1 MIRRVYHADHR
12 ARIPRRLIVDRDTS
26 FVLEARLDGLPHRI
40 VDLGHGL
47 GDEQREEITLGEH
60 DGGKLEGFVFVV
72 VTVALRV
79 VFERSLLVTQ
89 PLNVALE
96 GARGSSF
103 WHPRGAY
110 YVRKDG
116 DARSRASRVR
126 AAGTP
131 HHPGFYCAKHCRTRP
146 PVKQQPQK
154 PRSTHMNETSVYLRG
169 CRIA

>member
-89 PLNVALE
+89 PLDVALE

-103 WHPRGAY
+103 WHPGAHTTSE
-110 YVRKDG
+110 KMETQG
-116 DARSRASRVR
+116 HERAVCELR
-126 AAGTP
+126 AP
-131 HHPGFYCAKHCRTRP
+131 HITQAF
-146 PVKQQPQK
+146 
-154 PRSTHMNETSVYLRG
+154 
-169 CRIA
+169 IALNTVERALP